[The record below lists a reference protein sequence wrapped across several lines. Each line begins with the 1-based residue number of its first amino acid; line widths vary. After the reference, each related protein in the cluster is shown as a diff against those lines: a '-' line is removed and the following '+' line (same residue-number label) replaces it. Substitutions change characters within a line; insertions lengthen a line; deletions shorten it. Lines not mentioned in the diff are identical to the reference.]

1 MFIPISPCWMG
12 RVKAGRKMETDMLK
26 DAWGGG
32 KALEHA

>member
-1 MFIPISPCWMG
+1 
-12 RVKAGRKMETDMLK
+12 METDMLK